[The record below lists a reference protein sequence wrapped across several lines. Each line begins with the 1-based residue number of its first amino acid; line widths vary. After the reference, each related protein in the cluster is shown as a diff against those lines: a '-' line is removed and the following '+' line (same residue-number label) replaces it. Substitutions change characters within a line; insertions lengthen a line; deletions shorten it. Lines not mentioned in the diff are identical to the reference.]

1 MADSS
6 YQVIARRYRPQVF
19 ADLIG
24 QKSVVSQLQNE
35 IRENRN
41 GHGYLFCGPRGTG
54 KTSTARIFAKALNC
68 EKGPTVE
75 PCGKCSHCLEIA
87 NGTHLDIIEVDAATY
102 TKADDTKALL
112 EGLHRAP
119 FSARDKIYIIDEVH
133 MLSNHSFNALLKS
146 LEEPPAH
153 VVFILATTNPEK
165 IPETVLS
172 RCRRLNFDRIDPNN
186 IVQSLDAILQ
196 KEKVDVATG
205 EREPIL
211 KAIALASE
219 GGLRDAQVLLDQL
232 ISLSSEELTLE
243 ITRSLLGVVETD
255 LFHQLLTGLAQ
266 RDVGVCLELVNNMV
280 DRGRDLQRFI
290 KMFLSFL
297 RDAMLYK
304 AGASADLIRI
314 LDPKDP
320 DIQSTLKSLSL
331 PYLLNIVQQFME
343 LESSIRGAV
352 PPRFLLEFTLIKLT
366 AIDPRLLVDASLS
379 SNGSSSGNAPKAQQT
394 QADASSASSATSAL
408 GQAKAYHS
416 IAASSAG
423 GVTPPQTSANGGFQ
437 GIAKEYS
444 TAGNQSL
451 TTAKR
456 SSVAAA
462 PLMYD
467 AQPLEVDDF
476 TGNGQSV
483 REDSPSGSTATLE
496 VIHTTDADRWGAFV
510 EQVGAQLLSVKSV
523 LEHARCESI
532 DQNSLVIALHPRDR
546 IMRTQLDKP
555 EIVLVLRKEARML
568 WGRPLMISFT
578 EQTND
583 SPVGID
589 PSASTPAQLDKNV
602 HFIEVGRGEEIADD
616 SGFSIH
622 AEIHDMDDVIVESGS
637 FKSPFGEPLTLDQAL
652 EQFPDFKKAC
662 DLFKQHLGAD
672 PSALNGKPL
681 NLGKTATKR

>member
-68 EKGPTVE
+68 EKGPTTD
-75 PCGKCSHCLEIA
+75 PCGKCHHCLEIA

-112 EGLHRAP
+112 EGLHRSP

-172 RCRRLNFDRIDPNN
+172 RCRRLNFERIDPNN

-196 KEKVDVATG
+196 KEKVNVAEG

-232 ISLSSEELTLE
+232 ISLSTEELTLE

-255 LFHQLLTGLAQ
+255 LFHQLLAGLAQ
-266 RDVGVCLELVNNMV
+266 RDVGVCLQLVNDMV
-280 DRGRDLQRFI
+280 DRGRDLQRFV

-297 RDAMLYK
+297 RDAMLFK
-304 AGASADLIRI
+304 AGASADLIQI

-320 DIQSTLKSLSL
+320 GVSSTLKAISLQ
-331 PYLLNIVQQFME
+331 YLLNIVQQFME

-366 AIDPRLLVDASLS
+366 AIDPRLLVDAKLS
-379 SNGSSSGNAPKAQQT
+379 
-394 QADASSASSATSAL
+394 
-408 GQAKAYHS
+408 
-416 IAASSAG
+416 AASSGSG
-423 GVTPPQTSANGGFQ
+423 GAQTSNPGSRGAASPQSQTGGSFSQANAQ
-437 GIAKEYS
+437 PQAH
-444 TAGNQSL
+444 AQSRPTL
-451 TTAKR
+451 
-456 SSVAAA
+456 AAA
-462 PLMYD
+462 PLMFD
-467 AQPLEVDDF
+467 SQPLQDSASFVM
-476 TGNGQSV
+476 
-483 REDSPSGSTATLE
+483 EDSPFVQTTTLE
-496 VIHTTDADRWGAFV
+496 VIHTTDQDRWSAFV
-510 EQVGAQLLSVKSV
+510 ERLAAQLVSIKSIFQHALLHSV
-523 LEHARCESI
+523 
-532 DQNSLVIALHPRDR
+532 DQNTLTISLHPRDR
-546 IMRTQLDKP
+546 VMRSQLDKP
-555 EIVLVLRKEARML
+555 EIVLVLRKEARAL
-568 WGRPLMISFT
+568 WGRPLMIAFNDQTPESVAQASAKPQAPKPEFVEVELDYSLPDSF
-578 EQTND
+578 
-583 SPVGID
+583 S
-589 PSASTPAQLDKNV
+589 NV
-602 HFIEVGRGEEIADD
+602 QN
-616 SGFSIH
+616 
-622 AEIHDMDDVIVESGS
+622 AEIHDMEDVIVETGRSNRLFS
-637 FKSPFGEPLTLDQAL
+637 DPLTLDQAL

-662 DLFKQHLGAD
+662 ELFKQHLGAD
-672 PSALNGKPL
+672 PTLFNGKPIQQ
-681 NLGKTATKR
+681 GKSAPKR

>member
-19 ADLIG
+19 SDLIG
-24 QKSVVSQLQNE
+24 QKSVVGQLQNE

-68 EKGPTVE
+68 VNGPTTD
-75 PCGKCSHCLEIA
+75 PCGKCNHCLEIA
-87 NGTHLDIIEVDAATY
+87 NGTHLDVIEVDAATY

-112 EGLHRAP
+112 EGLHRSP

-196 KEKVDVATG
+196 KEKVNVAAG
-205 EREPIL
+205 EREAIL
-211 KAIALASE
+211 KAVALASE

-232 ISLSSEELTLE
+232 ISLSTDELTLE

-255 LFHQLLTGLAQ
+255 LFHQLLTGLAE
-266 RDVGVCLELVNNMV
+266 RNVGVCLELVNNMV
-280 DRGRDLQRFI
+280 DRGRDLQRFV

-320 DIQSTLKSLSL
+320 QIQSVLKSLSL

-343 LESSIRGAV
+343 LEGSIRGAV

-366 AIDPRLLVDASLS
+366 AIDPRLFVDSSLS
-379 SNGSSSGNAPKAQQT
+379 SSASGSGNAPKTPTGVAGNGGQSTAGQG
-394 QADASSASSATSAL
+394 SSAS
-408 GQAKAYHS
+408 
-416 IAASSAG
+416 
-423 GVTPPQTSANGGFQ
+423 
-437 GIAKEYS
+437 
-444 TAGNQSL
+444 AGNAYSENPVSTQS
-451 TTAKR
+451 APK
-456 SSVAAA
+456 SFAAA
-462 PLMYD
+462 PLMHD
-467 AQPLEVDDF
+467 AEPV
-476 TGNGQSV
+476 QSW
-483 REDSPSGSTATLE
+483 DAGTLQE
-496 VIHTTDADRWGAFV
+496 EAPILPTETLQVIHTTDADRWSAFV
-510 EQVGAQLLSVKSV
+510 DQVGGQLFSIKSV
-523 LEHARCESI
+523 LQHAQLSGV

-546 IMRTQLDKP
+546 VMRAQLDKP
-555 EIVLVLRKEARML
+555 EIVLALRKEARAL
-568 WGRPLMISFT
+568 WGKPLMVSFV
-578 EQTND
+578 EQSAEAD
-583 SPVGID
+583 SPQ
-589 PSASTPAQLDKNV
+589 ASTLPQASSTIDY
-602 HFIEVGRGEEIADD
+602 IEVSSTENSSDEFD
-616 SGFSIH
+616 
-622 AEIHDMDDVIVESGS
+622 
-637 FKSPFGEPLTLDQAL
+637 SPFQHADVHDIEDVLVEHHRSARPFSDPLTLEQAL

-672 PSALNGKPL
+672 PTALNGKPL
-681 NLGKTATKR
+681 NLGKVSPKR